1 MAKKVSQTE
10 KYDEEAIRKLLK
22 KKVFVR
28 AAASTVMPAMSAVN
42 TSVNEYFE
50 AIAPNLRQQR
60 ITQDKFLAELDPR
73 SHDINNKT
81 LYPDKTV
88 KGDDGTITITEIAR
102 VSVSLQVTIATKQCV
117 HLWAKHPKFTS
128 KRGSNPDLFARFK
141 EYWTERNAQSALY
154 LMAKAALTTG
164 DGAICFFMNNGKLSY
179 KNWSYKEGDM
189 LIPIYKSNGVD
200 LDKFVRRYY
209 SIPEGKD
216 QAVDT
221 IDIYSDKTYTQ
232 LQQDGS
238 KWIVSEPEK
247 THGFSQ
253 IPIAYHREPDVAW
266 GAGQDLID
274 KIERLLSDVRESNAY
289 FAFGIMFLAGDD
301 INVLPP
307 KTSQGKVIT
316 STDSQSSAKLLEQ
329 NDMSG
334 AIKFEYEQYTKQL
347 YRNTGT
353 VIIDPEILKGGD
365 QSGAYIKNLYN
376 DAIQYAMDAKPRW
389 QPALEK
395 IVSIVKEALE
405 LEDGDLAFR
414 ELVIISDPDIYVPM
428 NVAEET
434 RLVNESLVAGS
445 VSVETA
451 SQNNIFATPDE
462 YSRIKEETPVEQTP
476 TPTPIPIPTQTPM
489 KVVKP
494 VNSN

>member
-10 KYDEEAIRKLLK
+10 YDADAIQKLLK

-28 AAASTVMPAMSAVN
+28 AAPLTIMPTTQLAT

-50 AIAPNLRQQR
+50 AVAPNLRQQK

-88 KGDDGTITITEIAR
+88 KGDDGYTTITEIAR
-102 VSVSLQVTIATKQCV
+102 VSVSLQATIATKQCV
-117 HLWAKHPKFTS
+117 HLWAKQPKFTS
-128 KRGSNPDLFARFK
+128 KRQSDAELFTRFK
-141 EYWTERNAQSALY
+141 EYWTERNAQPALY
-154 LMAKAALTTG
+154 LMAKSALTTG
-164 DGAICFFMNNGKLSY
+164 DGAICFFMNQGKLSY
-179 KNWSYKEGDM
+179 KIWSYKDGDM
-189 LIPIYKSNGVD
+189 LVPIYKANGVD
-200 LDKFVRRYY
+200 MDKFIRRYY
-209 SIPEGKD
+209 SIPEGGD
-216 QAVDT
+216 HAVDT
-221 IDIYSDKTYTQ
+221 IDIYSEKTYTQ
-232 LQQDGS
+232 LQVDSTTGT
-238 KWIVSEPEK
+238 KWKVTKPEAS
-247 THGFSQ
+247 HGFAQ

-289 FAFGIMFLAGDD
+289 FAFGIMFLSGDD
-301 INVLPP
+301 ITVLPP

-316 STDSQSSAKLLEQ
+316 STDSNSNAKLLEQ

-334 AIKFEYEQYTKQL
+334 PIKFEYEQYTKQL

-389 QPALEK
+389 QPVLDK

-405 LEDGDLAFR
+405 LEDGNLAFR
-414 ELVIISDPDIYVPM
+414 ELVVISDPDIYVPM

-434 RLVNESLVAGS
+434 RLVNESLTAGTIS
-445 VSVETA
+445 KETA
-451 SQNNIFATPDE
+451 SQNNIFATPQE
-462 YSRIKEETPVEQTP
+462 YDRMRGEMPEMPDNEFTE
-476 TPTPIPIPTQTPM
+476 IPN
-489 KVVKP
+489 KK
-494 VNSN
+494 

>member
-10 KYDEEAIRKLLK
+10 YDADAIQKLLK

-28 AAASTVMPAMSAVN
+28 AAPATVIPAASIAT

-50 AIAPNLRQQR
+50 AIAPNLRQQK

-88 KGDDGTITITEIAR
+88 TGDDGVTTITEIAR
-102 VSVSLQVTIATKQCV
+102 VSVSLQAAIATKQCV
-117 HLWAKHPKFTS
+117 HLWAKQPKFTS
-128 KRGSNPDLFARFK
+128 KRESNADLFTRFK

-154 LMAKAALTTG
+154 LMAKSALTTG
-164 DGAICFFMNNGKLSY
+164 DGAICFFLNNKKLAY
-179 KNWSYKEGDM
+179 KIWSYKDGDM
-189 LIPIYKSNGVD
+189 LVPIYKANGVD

-209 SIPEGKD
+209 SIPEGKEN
-216 QAVDT
+216 AVDT
-221 IDIYSDKTYTQ
+221 IDIYSDRTYTQ
-232 LQQDGS
+232 LQQDGT
-238 KWIVSEPEK
+238 KWKVSQPEK
-247 THGFSQ
+247 THGFVQ

-266 GAGQDLID
+266 GSGQDLID
-274 KIERLLSDVRESNAY
+274 KIERVLSDARESNAY

-301 INVLPP
+301 INVMPT
-307 KTSQGKVIT
+307 KESQGKVIT
-316 STDSQSSAKLLEQ
+316 STNADSKAEILDRK
-329 NDMSG
+329 DMSG

-353 VIIDPEILKGGD
+353 VVIDPEILKGGD

-389 QPALEK
+389 QPVLEK
-395 IVSIVKEALE
+395 IVSVVKEALE
-405 LEDGDLAFR
+405 LEDNQLSFR
-414 ELVIISDPDIYVPM
+414 ELVVISDPDIYVPM

-434 RLVNESLVAGS
+434 RLVNESLAAGS
-445 VSVETA
+445 LSKETA

-462 YSRIKEETPVEQTP
+462 YEKIKKEVPKE
-476 TPTPIPIPTQTPM
+476 I
-489 KVVKP
+489 VKP
-494 VNSN
+494 IIQTMK